1 MCYIVA
7 KALREYLDEYE
18 DYLVAFHRLNDK
30 DDKIESRKETFAL
43 GR

>member
-30 DDKIESRKETFAL
+30 DDKIVSRKEMIEF